1 MLNEKAPVVAG
12 GAVNFELKPP
22 NADGFDSPPPPAG
35 PRRLARIITRCFS
48 VDSPALKKIFNCFD
62 IFWFV

>member
-22 NADGFDSPPPPAG
+22 NADGFDSPPPPPAG

-48 VDSPALKKIFNCFD
+48 VDSPALKIH
-62 IFWFV
+62 